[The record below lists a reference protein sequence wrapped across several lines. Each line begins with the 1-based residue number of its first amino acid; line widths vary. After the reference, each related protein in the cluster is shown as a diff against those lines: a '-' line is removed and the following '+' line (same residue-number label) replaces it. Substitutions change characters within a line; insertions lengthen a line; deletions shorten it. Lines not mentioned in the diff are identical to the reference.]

1 MNQREKLLIKA
12 IINQVVIKEYDT
24 YKDAFDDMESQGV
37 THLGWLNGGV
47 QVPKYL
53 NCEKV
58 YSNQSGS
65 SCLYCDPIY
74 RVSYSVDM
82 GD

>member
-1 MNQREKLLIKA
+1 MSLVINPV
-12 IINQVVIKEYDT
+12 IINKYDS
-24 YKDAFDDMESQGV
+24 YREAFDHLTSQGV
-37 THLGWLNGGV
+37 THLGWLNAGISI
-47 QVPKYL
+47 PKHL

-58 YSNQSGS
+58 YSNRSGS

-74 RVSYSVDM
+74 RISYSVDM